1 MWESLLAITFTDE
14 EMKMIQ
20 QYKEL
25 SESVSLEVAVMN
37 AISIALDRKDFE

>member
-1 MWESLLAITFTDE
+1 MESQSTITFTDE

-25 SESVSLEVAVMN
+25 SESVSLKVAVMN